1 MYRRA
6 VEEFNRLKAL
16 RHELPNEPICEAQP
30 ELGKALPPANQS
42 QTNPANPTNPTKP
55 TPAGN
60 IPGRPPRFHPNGEPF
75 VLPPHDPSPSP
86 VPDPPNR

>member
-30 ELGKALPPANQS
+30 EVGKALPPAGQS
-42 QTNPANPTNPTKP
+42 QTNPTKS

-60 IPGRPPRFHPNGEPF
+60 IPGLPPCFHPNGEPF
-75 VLPPHDPSPSP
+75 VLPPPAPSPSP
-86 VPDPPNR
+86 VPGPPNQ